1 VAKKM
6 NIKKADTIIDKVH
19 DTVSKWSDFATQTNI
34 EKDLKEAIAKTLL
47 LL

>member
-1 VAKKM
+1 M

-19 DTVSKWSDFATQTNI
+19 NAVSKWNSFATITNVN
-34 EKDLKEAIAKTLL
+34 KDLKEAIEKTLL